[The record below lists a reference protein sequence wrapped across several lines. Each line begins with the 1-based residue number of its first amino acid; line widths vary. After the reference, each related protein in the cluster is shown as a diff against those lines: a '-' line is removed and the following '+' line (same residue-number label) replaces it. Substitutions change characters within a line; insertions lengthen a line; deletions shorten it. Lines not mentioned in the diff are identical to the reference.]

1 MLATV
6 PELRADQYKP
16 GWVMTILFLII
27 GSCGSTMVAY
37 LTTDPEIQGSN
48 PADEYAFTRMNVV
61 LLLHIHGNSITNII
75 IVHCKKFY

>member
-16 GWVMTILFLII
+16 GWVMTKLLIII

-48 PADEYAFTRMNVV
+48 PADAKTKRMNMV